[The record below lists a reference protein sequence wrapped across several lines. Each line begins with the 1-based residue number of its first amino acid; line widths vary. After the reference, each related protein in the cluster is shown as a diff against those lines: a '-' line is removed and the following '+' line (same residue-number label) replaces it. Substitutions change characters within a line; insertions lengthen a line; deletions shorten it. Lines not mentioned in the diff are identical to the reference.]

1 MPYRYHVPG
10 VVVYICNPST
20 LEAEDHKFELHRE
33 NVSQTRKKNHCIV
46 KFIDKD
52 PKLAGHWWL
61 MPVVLATWDTDQKDC
76 GSRTA
81 GQVVL
86 KTPSPK

>member
-1 MPYRYHVPG
+1 MY
-10 VVVYICNPST
+10 
-20 LEAEDHKFELHRE
+20 LKQE
-33 NVSQTRKKNHCIV
+33 KKNHCIV